1 MELNDRI
8 INNNYLVRQ
17 LLNIPDRHLT
27 ATVREE
33 NREYEYVIS
42 SFQRD
47 KMEANNDDTM
57 LYWTLNLGKCF
68 KQTLNNQEVFTLW
81 RM

>member
-1 MELNDRI
+1 MIESLTTHS
-8 INNNYLVRQ
+8 LARQ
-17 LLNIPDRHLT
+17 LLNNPDGYLT
-27 ATVREE
+27 ETVREG

-47 KMEANNDDTM
+47 KTEATNDDTM

-68 KQTLNNQEVFTLW
+68 KQTLNN
-81 RM
+81 

>member
-1 MELNDRI
+1 MIESLTTHS
-8 INNNYLVRQ
+8 LARQ
-17 LLNIPDRHLT
+17 LLNNPDGYLT
-27 ATVREE
+27 ATVREG

-47 KMEANNDDTM
+47 KTEANNDDTM

-68 KQTLNNQEVFTLW
+68 KQTLNN
-81 RM
+81 